1 MKVTIE
7 LTERQAEILEKLLQ
21 GYLNACEVKNQRY
34 RIVERIFDKIVY
46 VNRKLGR
53 NEQGLDGILPKRIS

>member
-46 VNRKLGR
+46 VNRKLGA
-53 NEQGLDGILPKRIS
+53 K